1 MIFRTSCPVLQPQTI
16 FNCKNDLTIRFQ
28 MSGYDL
34 KEIHIRSLTLYIGF
48 SIFKH
53 TDQCNII
60 IFFGKRLLDFL
71 KIPHKD
77 LQIVT
82 VSVSP
87 CIDLASLS

>member
-16 FNCKNDLTIRFQ
+16 FDCKNDLTIRFQ

-34 KEIHIRSLTLYIGF
+34 KEIHIRSLTLYISF
-48 SIFKH
+48 SIFKNP
-53 TDQCNII
+53 DQGNVI
-60 IFFGKRLLDFL
+60 IFLSKATLHIL